1 MCVAVGPCV
10 CACVFDI
17 KGPTLAVCSLVRR
30 ETEGRLMAGTDAA
43 LTDMNRLINS
53 KFAPCLTPTAP
64 SVSDAACFSQVP
76 VHISWLMLKGQ
87 IYFLK

>member
-1 MCVAVGPCV
+1 MELYYVCVAVGPCV
-10 CACVFDI
+10 RVCLI
-17 KGPTLAVCSLVRR
+17 LGGLRWLCSLVRG

-76 VHISWLMLKGQ
+76 VHISWLMLKG
-87 IYFLK
+87 